1 MAEVVDL
8 PREHERDLG
17 RSVVAA
23 AGDPEQPFGL
33 YAFPA
38 AARESELARAVER
51 RVFDEWFG
59 NSPEL
64 LDREYAPYEDA
75 TLFLCVL
82 DHRRGLPAGMI
93 RLVLPSPAGF
103 KSLHDL
109 ESGWE
114 VKPDAAF
121 VRTGIAPDP
130 DEVLDVV
137 TVAVDAEYRGRA
149 SDGMISLA
157 LYQAV
162 VQTARTRRLRW
173 LVTILDL
180 VVLDLING
188 LTSAPFRRYRG
199 VEPRSYLDSPA
210 SLPVYCDLA
219 EYLERLAAADASM
232 YGILRDAVGL
242 EAAVRPVELEPAL
255 VALGRPS

>member
-1 MAEVVDL
+1 VRRPALDLTREELRDTGLAVV
-8 PREHERDLG
+8 R
-17 RSVVAA
+17 A
-23 AGDPEQPFGL
+23 AGDPAQAFGL

-38 AARESELARAVER
+38 AAREAELARTVER
-51 RVFDEWFG
+51 RVFAEWFG

-64 LDREYAPYEDA
+64 LDAEYGPYEDA
-75 TLFLCVL
+75 TLFLVVL

-93 RLVLPSPAGF
+93 RLVLPSPAGL

-109 ESGWE
+109 EAGWG
-114 VKPDAAF
+114 VAVSDAFA
-121 VRTGIAPDP
+121 RTRIAPDP
-130 DEVLDVV
+130 EAVLDVV

-149 SDGMISLA
+149 ADGTISLA

-162 VQTARTRRLRW
+162 VQTARARRLRW

-188 LTSAPFRRYRG
+188 LTSAPFRPYRG
-199 VEPRSYLDSPA
+199 VEPRCYLDSPA

-219 EYLERLAAADASM
+219 EYLERLESADAAM
-232 YGILRDAVGL
+232 YGILYDAVGL
-242 EAAVRPVELEPAL
+242 EAAVRPVDLEPAL
-255 VALGRPS
+255 ASLTAS